1 MPIKSFTHSLVLAF
15 VVGISTLLPLQ
26 HAHAEPYN
34 PPMVVESSRHT
45 FNLER
50 SGRYTQTVE
59 KTTRITNEYGVDN
72 YGRHIFETNPSKET
86 LKIQDAT
93 ASLPKV
99 KKFYSPKTG
108 SANNIPSL
116 MTIKLSTTLKKS

>member
-1 MPIKSFTHSLVLAF
+1 MHIKSFTNSLVLAF

-26 HAHAEPYN
+26 QANAEPYN

-72 YGRHIFETNPSKET
+72 
-86 LKIQDAT
+86 
-93 ASLPKV
+93 
-99 KKFYSPKTG
+99 
-108 SANNIPSL
+108 
-116 MTIKLSTTLKKS
+116 